1 MGEGQRLE
9 AIRKV
14 LSLENLDT
22 IIELTHHVL
31 MFFFNPHVPAIL
43 N

>member
-9 AIRKV
+9 ARRKV

-22 IIELTHHVL
+22 IITNSSCFNI
-31 MFFFNPHVPAIL
+31 FF
-43 N
+43 